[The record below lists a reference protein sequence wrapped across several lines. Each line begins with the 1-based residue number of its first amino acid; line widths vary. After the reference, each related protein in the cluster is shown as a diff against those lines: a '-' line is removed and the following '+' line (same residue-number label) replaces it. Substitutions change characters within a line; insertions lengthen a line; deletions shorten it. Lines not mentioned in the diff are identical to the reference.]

1 LRLSFGEGRASQNGD
16 ANAALAR
23 ARRPIAQEFRAVHA
37 RPVGE
42 LLAGR
47 VFDRMSPDG
56 RVGIE
61 RGFGKVERTVRL
73 NFHPKSRAFERLT
86 GQGVSGDSA

>member
-1 LRLSFGEGRASQNGD
+1 
-16 ANAALAR
+16 
-23 ARRPIAQEFRAVHA
+23 
-37 RPVGE
+37 
-42 LLAGR
+42 
-47 VFDRMSPDG
+47 MSPDG